1 LEDQLWTATLILF
14 YTDQQEIGP
23 IYIPDS
29 SNSITFSARSL
40 LPYFLSALHSDLFT
54 LNCLQR
60 FRLERIRNENKK
72 SITNTEL
79 RTEIKENINIRIEK
93 SAVMTERKRKVKSK
107 NKHGKKEDRKQERRH
122 PQ

>member
-23 IYIPDS
+23 IYIPDRS
-29 SNSITFSARSL
+29 PNSITFSVRSS
-40 LPYFLSALHSDLFT
+40 LPYFLSTLHADLFI

-72 SITNTEL
+72 SITNREL
-79 RTEIKENINIRIEK
+79 RTEIKENINIRVGR
-93 SAVMTERKRKVKSK
+93 SAVMTERQ
-107 NKHGKKEDRKQERRH
+107 KESQK
-122 PQ
+122 